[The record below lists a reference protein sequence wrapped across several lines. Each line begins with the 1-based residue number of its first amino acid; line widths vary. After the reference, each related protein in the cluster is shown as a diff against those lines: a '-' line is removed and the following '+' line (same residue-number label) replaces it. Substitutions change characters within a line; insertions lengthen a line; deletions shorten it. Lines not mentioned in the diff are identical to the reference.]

1 MGAGRAWWGHGV
13 LQGEKEGQ
21 AVGKGWETEANWF
34 LFICS
39 MFYPDGAHGVRSS
52 LSRWELTAVQQP
64 LEMKSSY
71 CPMDEC
77 KCFRITGKQN
87 DKPSTSINNSSDWC

>member
-1 MGAGRAWWGHGV
+1 M

-52 LSRWELTAVQQP
+52 LSRWELTAVQV
-64 LEMKSSY
+64 SS
-71 CPMDEC
+71 PW
-77 KCFRITGKQN
+77 R
-87 DKPSTSINNSSDWC
+87 